1 LPPLRMVALRSK
13 EVEKVLREFKEKFG
27 EEVYGR
33 RFESVDLN
41 GGTVYVVD
49 GTPLILR
56 VEGTLLPTLINIEV
70 LNRLPRVVVDMGA
83 VKHICNGA
91 DVMMPGV
98 REASLPLEMGVPV
111 TIMDEKYRKH
121 IAVGVT
127 LTALKALGGKGK
139 VVRNLHYVGDKVW
152 KWIKA
157 LNIRDKV

>member
-1 LPPLRMVALRSK
+1 
-13 EVEKVLREFKEKFG
+13 
-27 EEVYGR
+27 
-33 RFESVDLN
+33 
-41 GGTVYVVD
+41 
-49 GTPLILR
+49 
-56 VEGTLLPTLINIEV
+56 
-70 LNRLPRVVVDMGA
+70 
-83 VKHICNGA
+83 
-91 DVMMPGV
+91 
-98 REASLPLEMGVPV
+98 MGVPV